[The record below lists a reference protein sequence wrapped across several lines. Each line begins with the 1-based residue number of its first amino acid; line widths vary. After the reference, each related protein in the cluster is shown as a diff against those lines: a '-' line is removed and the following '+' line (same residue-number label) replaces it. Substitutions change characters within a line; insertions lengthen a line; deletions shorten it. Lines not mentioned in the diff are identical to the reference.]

1 MAMNSCSYFRIIVL
15 LAFLELDL
23 IAQSANEETD
33 SEGAKERETFLMAF
47 FPRLVD

>member
-33 SEGAKERETFLMAF
+33 SEGEKERERRF
-47 FPRLVD
+47 